1 MSVLDSNPTTLPM
14 CTLFEGATIAWS
26 NQGPYNMSRLDNS
39 LIDAFYSCDYDNWSD
54 EFENRVKTI
63 LDAQITCIRVDPHPF
78 ADEIL
83 QIWVDYKRNDEPG
96 YTGLKGT
103 FVLYVN
109 KKGQPGNTE
118 LASYAMNDMLFTH
131 SMMQSLQQGM
141 QEAEV

>member
-14 CTLFEGATIAWS
+14 CALFEGGTISWS
-26 NQGPYNMSRLDNS
+26 YQGPRHMSHLDNS

-54 EFENRVKTI
+54 EFKNRVKTI
-63 LDAQITCIRVDPHPF
+63 LDAQITHIRVDPHPF

-83 QIWVDYKRNDEPG
+83 QIWVDYKGNDVG
-96 YTGLKGT
+96 VNGT

-109 KKGQPGNTE
+109 KIGQPGNTE
-118 LASYAMNDMLFTH
+118 LVAYTMNDMLFTH